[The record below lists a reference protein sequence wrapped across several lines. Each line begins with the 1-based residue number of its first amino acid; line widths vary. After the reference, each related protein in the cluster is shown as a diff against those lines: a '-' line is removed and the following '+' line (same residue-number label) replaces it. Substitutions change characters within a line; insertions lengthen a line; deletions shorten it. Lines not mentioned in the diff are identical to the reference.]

1 MKLFS
6 KIALVS
12 AMAISA
18 NAMALESMDDE
29 ALSAATGQDGITLTV
44 ITDGIS
50 IDKLLIH
57 DNDGLDSTVTAQG
70 GASLG
75 GTGTAGDY
83 TTGAAGA
90 IVVNGVTVGVSGAT
104 GQAELA
110 TVTIDTDSGAGSAG
124 TASNPF
130 LNINM
135 KNNALDIG
143 IGDISVAA
151 SNDVS
156 GMVGARRGAGTETE
170 IISGLD
176 ITVGASEMNIQ
187 LGAQPQGAMIVANA
201 TIQGGLTINSL
212 NLIDTQGTADVADDA
227 AIAIGGMK
235 ITSENNANLNVNTEI
250 SVLPAAHASGGGLA
264 ISSSG
269 AKDIYIGSLAL
280 GNANSIGSIE
290 IQGLDMGNNQLIVSG
305 H

>member
-50 IDKLLIH
+50 IDKLLVH
-57 DNDGLDSTVTAQG
+57 DNDGLDSTLTTQD
-70 GASLG
+70 GATNLG
-75 GTGTAGDY
+75 GTDT
-83 TTGAAGA
+83 AGA
-90 IVVNGVTVGVSGAT
+90 IVVNGVTVGVSAT
-104 GQAELA
+104 ATNPAFGPNELA
-110 TVTIDTDSGAGSAG
+110 RVTIDTDAGVGGA
-124 TASNPF
+124 NPF
-130 LNINM
+130 LNIKM
-135 KNNALDIG
+135 ENNGLDIG
-143 IGDISVAA
+143 VDSIAVGA
-151 SNDVS
+151 SNAVP
-156 GMVGARRGAGTETE
+156 VAGARRGVDAATETE

-176 ITVGASEMNIQ
+176 ITVGDSELNIQ
-187 LGAQPQGAMIVANA
+187 LGAQPQGAMIVANG
-201 TIQGGLTINSL
+201 TITGGVTINSL
-212 NLIDTQGTADVADDA
+212 NLIDTRGTVTDTTDDGT
-227 AIAIGGMK
+227 IAIGGLR
-235 ITSENNANLNVNTEI
+235 ITSENSNDLAVDTAI
-250 SVLPAAHASGGGLA
+250 SVLPTAEMGGGLS
-264 ISSSG
+264 ISSTG
-269 AKDIYIGSLAL
+269 KKDIYIGSLAL

>member
-143 IGDISVAA
+143 VGSIRVAA

-212 NLIDTQGTADVADDA
+212 NLVDTGTTGE
-227 AIAIGGMK
+227 IAISDLK
-235 ITSENNANLNVNTEI
+235 ITSENNANLVVDTAI
-250 SVLPAAHASGGGLA
+250 SVLPDTHASGGGLA

-280 GNANSIGSIE
+280 GNTSSIGSIE

>member
-57 DNDGLDSTVTAQG
+57 DNDGLDSTVTTQG

-90 IVVNGVTVGVSGAT
+90 IVVNGVTVGVSTSGVPTPLGA
-104 GQAELA
+104 ALA
-110 TVTIDTDSGAGSAG
+110 RVTIDTDSGAGTAG
-124 TASNPF
+124 PASNPF

-143 IGDISVAA
+143 VGSIAVAA

-176 ITVGASEMNIQ
+176 ITVGASELNIQ
-187 LGAQPQGAMIVANA
+187 LGAQPQGAMIVANG
-201 TIQGGLTINSL
+201 TIQGGVTINSL
-212 NLIDTQGTADVADDA
+212 NLVDSATTGE
-227 AIAIGGMK
+227 IAISDLK
-235 ITSENNANLNVNTEI
+235 ITSENNANLVVDTAI
-250 SVLPAAHASGGGLA
+250 SVLPDTHASGGGLLV
-264 ISSSG
+264 SSSG

-280 GNANSIGSIE
+280 GNTSSIGSIE

>member
-50 IDKLLIH
+50 IDKLLVH
-57 DNDGLDSTVTAQG
+57 DNDGLSSTATTNG
-70 GASLG
+70 GAPLG
-75 GTGTAGDY
+75 GTDT
-83 TTGAAGA
+83 AGA
-90 IVVNGVTVGVSGAT
+90 IVVNGVTVGVSATAANPLFGGA
-104 GQAELA
+104 LA
-110 TVTIDTDSGAGSAG
+110 RVTIDTDAGVDG
-124 TASNPF
+124 TNPF

-135 KNNALDIG
+135 KNNGLDIG
-143 IGDISVAA
+143 VGSIAVGA
-151 SNDVS
+151 SNAVP
-156 GMVGARRGAGTETE
+156 VAGARRGVVAGTETE

-176 ITVGASEMNIQ
+176 VTVGASELNIQ
-187 LGAQPQGAMIVANA
+187 LGAQPQGAMIVANGV
-201 TIQGGLTINSL
+201 IQGGVTINSL
-212 NLIDTQGTADVADDA
+212 NLVDSATTGE
-227 AIAIGGMK
+227 IAISDLR
-235 ITSENNANLNVNTEI
+235 ITSAGSTDLAVDTAI
-250 SVLPAAHASGGGLA
+250 SVLPGSDPTGGGLA
-264 ISSSG
+264 ISSNG
-269 AKDIYIGSLAL
+269 AKDLYIGSLAL

-305 H
+305 Q

>member
-44 ITDGIS
+44 VTDGIS

-57 DNDGLDSTVTAQG
+57 DNDGLEVGKTTAG
-70 GASLG
+70 GDYDLG
-75 GTGTAGDY
+75 GTGK
-83 TTGAAGA
+83 AGA
-90 IVVNGVTVGVSGAT
+90 IVVNGVTVDVSATAANGAL
-104 GQAELA
+104 GGALA
-110 TVTIDTDSGAGSAG
+110 LVKIDTDAGLDG
-124 TASNPF
+124 ENPF

-135 KNNALDIG
+135 INNGLDIG
-143 IGDISVAA
+143 VDSIAVGA
-151 SNDVS
+151 SNDVP
-156 GMVGARRGAGTETE
+156 VEGARRGVKAGTETE

-176 ITVGASEMNIQ
+176 ITVGASELNIQ
-187 LGAQPQGAMIVANA
+187 LGAQPQGAMIVANG
-201 TIQGGLTINSL
+201 TIVGGVTINSL
-212 NLIDTQGTADVADDA
+212 NLIDTRGTVTDTTDDGT
-227 AIAIGGMK
+227 IAIGGLR
-235 ITSENNANLNVNTEI
+235 ITSENSNDLAVDTAI
-250 SVLPAAHASGGGLA
+250 SVLPDTHASGGGLA
-264 ISSSG
+264 ISSNG
-269 AKDIYIGSLAL
+269 AKDIYIDSIAL

>member
-90 IVVNGVTVGVSGAT
+90 IVVNGVTVGVNNTLANPAFGGA
-104 GQAELA
+104 LA
-110 TVTIDTDSGAGSAG
+110 RVTIDTDSGAGSAG

-176 ITVGASEMNIQ
+176 ITVGASELNIQ
-187 LGAQPQGAMIVANA
+187 LGAQPQGAMIKANA

-212 NLIDTQGTADVADDA
+212 NLVDTGTTGE
-227 AIAIGGMK
+227 IAISDLK
-235 ITSENNANLNVNTEI
+235 ITSENNANLVVDTAI

>member
-57 DNDGLDSTVTAQG
+57 DNDGLATTAATYG
-70 GASLG
+70 TDGTDGTNLG
-75 GTGTAGDY
+75 GTATA
-83 TTGAAGA
+83 AA
-90 IVVNGVTVGVSGAT
+90 IVLNDVTVGVNSTLANPAFGGA
-104 GQAELA
+104 LA
-110 TVTIDTDSGAGSAG
+110 RVTIDTDAGDAG
-124 TASNPF
+124 ENPF

-135 KNNALDIG
+135 KNNAIDIG
-143 IGDISVAA
+143 VGSISVGT
-151 SNDVS
+151 SNAIPAT
-156 GMVGARRGAGTETE
+156 GARRGIVDTTETE

-176 ITVGASEMNIQ
+176 ITIGASELNVQ
-187 LGAQPQGAMIVANA
+187 LGAQPQGAMIIANGV
-201 TIQGGLTINSL
+201 IQGGVTINSL
-212 NLIDTQGTADVADDA
+212 NLIDTATTGE
-227 AIAIGGMK
+227 IAIGDLR
-235 ITSENNANLNVNTEI
+235 ITSANSTNLAVDTQI
-250 SVLPAAHASGGGLA
+250 SVLPAAHATGGGLA

-280 GNANSIGSIE
+280 GNTSSIGSIE

>member
-44 ITDGIS
+44 MTDGIS

-57 DNDGLDSTVTAQG
+57 DNDGLDSTVTTQG
-70 GASLG
+70 GANLG
-75 GTGTAGDY
+75 GTGAAGDY

-110 TVTIDTDSGAGSAG
+110 TVTIDTDAGVDG
-124 TASNPF
+124 ENPF

-135 KNNALDIG
+135 KNNAIDIG
-143 IGDISVAA
+143 VDSIAVGA
-151 SNDVS
+151 SNDVPAE
-156 GMVGARRGAGTETE
+156 GARRGVDAATETE

-176 ITVGASEMNIQ
+176 ITVGASELNIQ
-187 LGAQPQGAMIVANA
+187 LGAQPQGAMIVANG
-201 TIQGGLTINSL
+201 TIQDGITIHSL
-212 NLIDTQGTADVADDA
+212 NLIDTRGTVIDTTDDGT
-227 AIAIGGMK
+227 IAISDLR
-235 ITSENNANLNVNTEI
+235 ITSAGSTDLAVDTAI
-250 SVLPAAHASGGGLA
+250 SVLPDTHASGGGLS
-264 ISSSG
+264 ISTAG
-269 AKDIYIGSLAL
+269 EAKDIYIDSIAF

-290 IQGLDMGNNQLIVSG
+290 IQGLDMGNTQLIVSG

>member
-44 ITDGIS
+44 VTSGIT

-57 DNDGLDSTVTAQG
+57 DNDGLDSTVTTQG

-90 IVVNGVTVGVSGAT
+90 IVVNDVTVGVNNTLAPAAFGGA
-104 GQAELA
+104 LA
-110 TVTIDTDSGAGSAG
+110 RVTIDTDSGAGSAG

-156 GMVGARRGAGTETE
+156 GMVGARRGAGAETV
-170 IISGLD
+170 IISDLD
-176 ITVGASEMNIQ
+176 ITVGASELNIQ
-187 LGAQPQGAMIVANA
+187 LGAQPQGAMIVANG
-201 TIQGGLTINSL
+201 TIQGGVTINSL
-212 NLIDTQGTADVADDA
+212 NLVDTATTGE
-227 AIAIGGMK
+227 IAIGDLK
-235 ITSENNANLNVNTEI
+235 ITSANNANLVVDTEI
-250 SVLPAAHASGGGLA
+250 SVLPGTHATGGGLA

-290 IQGLDMGNNQLIVSG
+290 IQGLDMGTNQLIVSG

>member
-50 IDKLLIH
+50 IDKLLVH
-57 DNDGLDSTVTAQG
+57 DNDGLDSTVTTQG

-75 GTGTAGDY
+75 GTGAAGDY

-90 IVVNGVTVGVSGAT
+90 IVVNGVTVGVSSDTTLVNPAFGGA
-104 GQAELA
+104 LA
-110 TVTIDTDSGAGSAG
+110 RVTIDTDSGAGGGATG
-124 TASNPF
+124 NPF

-143 IGDISVAA
+143 VDSIAVAA
-151 SNDVS
+151 SGDAGS
-156 GMVGARRGAGTETE
+156 MTGARRGAGAETT
-170 IISGLD
+170 IIKDLD
-176 ITVGASEMNIQ
+176 VTVGASELNIQ
-187 LGAQPQGAMIVANA
+187 LGAQPQGAMIVANGTIVGGVTIKNLDLVDTA
-201 TIQGGLTINSL
+201 TTGEISIR
-212 NLIDTQGTADVADDA
+212 
-227 AIAIGGMK
+227 GMK
-235 ITSENNANLNVNTEI
+235 ITSENNANLLVDTKI
-250 SVLPAAHASGGGLA
+250 SVLPGGHATGGGLA

>member
-50 IDKLLIH
+50 IDKLLVH
-57 DNDGLDSTVTAQG
+57 DNDGLDSTLTTQD
-70 GASLG
+70 GATNLG
-75 GTGTAGDY
+75 GTDT
-83 TTGAAGA
+83 AGA
-90 IVVNGVTVGVSGAT
+90 IVVNDVTVGVSTSGIATPLGADT
-104 GQAELA
+104 LA
-110 TVTIDTDSGAGSAG
+110 QVKIDTDAGENG
-124 TASNPF
+124 ENPF

-135 KNNALDIG
+135 KNNAIDIG
-143 IGDISVAA
+143 VGSIGVGTSNAEPVA
-151 SNDVS
+151 
-156 GMVGARRGAGTETE
+156 GARRGVDAATETE

-176 ITVGASEMNIQ
+176 ITVGDSELNIQ
-187 LGAQPQGAMIVANA
+187 LGAQPQGAMIVANG
-201 TIQGGLTINSL
+201 TITGGVTINSL
-212 NLIDTQGTADVADDA
+212 NLIDTATTGE
-227 AIAIGGMK
+227 IAISDLR
-235 ITSENNANLNVNTEI
+235 ITSENSTDLAVNTAI
-250 SVLPAAHASGGGLA
+250 SVLPAAHASGGGLS
-264 ISSSG
+264 ISSTG
-269 AKDIYIGSLAL
+269 KKDIYIGSLAL
-280 GNANSIGSIE
+280 GNDTSIGSIE

>member
-143 IGDISVAA
+143 VGSIRVAA

-212 NLIDTQGTADVADDA
+212 NLVDTGTTGE
-227 AIAIGGMK
+227 IAISDLK
-235 ITSENNANLNVNTEI
+235 ITSENNANLVVDTAI